1 MKHEYEIYILRVRKF
16 WFDPTDSPLIRN
28 IQLSQRQNV
37 FPPRIKLSPVSPVVD
52 LQPGEDGAAG
62 DKGARQH
69 AEPVQVGGEQLPD
82 RVLQHNTQL
91 DEYHQV
97 WGREEFVRRSR

>member
-1 MKHEYEIYILRVRKF
+1 MNMKYIFSEWESSDLIQPIALWSETINYDV
-16 WFDPTDSPLIRN
+16 SP
-28 IQLSQRQNV
+28 SA
-37 FPPRIKLSPVSPVVD
+37 IKLSPVSPVVD